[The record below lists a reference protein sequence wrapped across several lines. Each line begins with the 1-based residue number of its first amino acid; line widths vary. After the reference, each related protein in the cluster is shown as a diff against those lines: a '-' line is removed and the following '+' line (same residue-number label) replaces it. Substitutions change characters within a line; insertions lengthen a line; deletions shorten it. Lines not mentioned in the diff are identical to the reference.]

1 MTQTHF
7 LGPELTE
14 VDSCL
19 DPCMEGVSIAHV
31 PLCFQDAARLLFKHL
46 KALVDVESLPRPSVK
61 GGCGFGDRAQALS

>member
-1 MTQTHF
+1 
-7 LGPELTE
+7 
-14 VDSCL
+14 
-19 DPCMEGVSIAHV
+19 MEGVSIAHV